1 MEYSTLDKNL
11 IKTYRFFSRKGIKTT
26 AYFAISVITTG
37 SAFTIAHFTDCPYNF
52 FEMLVMILLYATG
65 FVTLVFFLMHFVE
78 IVDNAIYRFKLK
90 HHIILG
96 QRQVMKNGSYVWE
109 EIPNTDEI

>member
-1 MEYSTLDKNL
+1 
-11 IKTYRFFSRKGIKTT
+11 
-26 AYFAISVITTG
+26 
-37 SAFTIAHFTDCPYNF
+37 
-52 FEMLVMILLYATG
+52 
-65 FVTLVFFLMHFVE
+65 MHFVE